1 MAIGKSLFITKD
13 PYDNRVIIRKSNC
26 LWNIYFKNKI
36 VEIYFLKCYKLTLL
50 KYVNVGSVLQ
60 PTVNIC

>member
-1 MAIGKSLFITKD
+1 MAIGKSLFTTKD
-13 PYDNRVIIRKSNC
+13 PYDNRVIIRKSNYI
-26 LWNIYFKNKI
+26 WNIYFKNKI
-36 VEIYFLKCYKLTLL
+36 VEIYFLKCYKLSLL

>member
-13 PYDNRVIIRKSNC
+13 PYGNRAIIRKSNC

-36 VEIYFLKCYKLTLL
+36 VEIYFLKCYKLSLL